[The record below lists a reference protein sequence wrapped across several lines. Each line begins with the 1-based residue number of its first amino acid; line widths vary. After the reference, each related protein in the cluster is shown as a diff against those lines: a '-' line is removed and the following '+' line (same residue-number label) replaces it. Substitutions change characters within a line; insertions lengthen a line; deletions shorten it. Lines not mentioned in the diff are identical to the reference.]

1 VFDEA
6 VKKRIANV
14 VTYNTMIDA
23 YGKRG
28 MVEKAREVFE
38 EAVKKRIADVVT
50 YTAMIDAYGKNGRVE
65 EAREVF
71 EEAVEKRIADVVT
84 YTTICSLY
92 YSLNRFKDVED
103 VVSKAQHYIKTNPT
117 IFLIKMEALRKQKEK
132 RWAVVQEISK
142 FLETYPFKVYT
153 DETYVLANTIMAYA
167 LKDMERREEAKKLF
181 ENLMENVP
189 LSSIHYPRILC
200 GYVFS
205 TEVSE
210 IDENTKKRIITL
222 LEIASRET
230 NGNLLN
236 DINDALSLLR
246 NI

>member
-1 VFDEA
+1 A
-6 VKKRIANV
+6 VKNGIANV

-28 MVEKAREVFE
+28 MVEEAREVFE
-38 EAVKKRIADVVT
+38 EAVKKGIA
-50 YTAMIDAYGKNGRVE
+50 N
-65 EAREVF
+65 
-71 EEAVEKRIADVVT
+71 VVT

-92 YSLNRFKDVED
+92 YLLNRFKDVED
-103 VVSKAQHYIKTNPT
+103 VVSKAPHHIKTNPK

-167 LKDMERREEAKKLF
+167 LKDMERRKEAKKLF

-210 IDENTKKRIITL
+210 IDENTKERIITL
-222 LEIASRET
+222 LEIASRES